1 MSDNPGGGFQCVDR
15 PGAMMTDAVP
25 KKKRWLRYF
34 RKRDLILLALV
45 GVILWGLWGC
55 MIRMPGKSYRGPLP
69 DLTTEQIRLRDA
81 LQGHVEHLAV
91 EIGERNMI
99 RSAELAATAKYI
111 DLTLTAAGYDV
122 EHHTYEVAKTAVDNL
137 IAQIEGSER
146 PGEIV
151 IVGGHYD
158 SVSGS
163 PGAND
168 NATAV
173 AAVLELA
180 RAFVGRPQPR
190 TLRFVAFVNEE
201 PPYFQTE
208 QMGSLVYARR
218 CRALD
223 DNIVAMIAFDGIG
236 CYSDVKGSQQY
247 PLPIGWFYP
256 SQGNFIGFIGN
267 TGSRGL
273 VRKTI
278 RSFRQHARFPSE
290 GAALPGALPG
300 VGWSDH
306 WAFWQ
311 VRYPAVMV
319 TDTLPFRYEHYH
331 RSTDT
336 ADRIDYDRMA
346 RVVDGMQQV
355 VADLAR

>member
-1 MSDNPGGGFQCVDR
+1 
-15 PGAMMTDAVP
+15 
-25 KKKRWLRYF
+25 
-34 RKRDLILLALV
+34 
-45 GVILWGLWGC
+45 
-55 MIRMPGKSYRGPLP
+55 MIWMPGDSYHGPLP
-69 DLTTEQIRLRDA
+69 ALTADQQQLSDA
-81 LQGHVEHLAV
+81 LKRYVEKLAG
-91 EIGERNMI
+91 EIGERNIMLTPALA
-99 RSAELAATAKYI
+99 SAADYIEQTFAASGYHVTRHEYEL
-111 DLTLTAAGYDV
+111 L
-122 EHHTYEVAKTAVDNL
+122 KTPVDN
-137 IAQIEGSER
+137 IEVQIDGRDR
-146 PGEIV
+146 PDEIV
-151 IVGGHYD
+151 VIGGHYD

-173 AAVLELA
+173 AALLELA
-180 RAFVGRPQPR
+180 RAFAGRPQPR
-190 TLRFVAFVNEE
+190 TLRFAAFVNEE

-236 CYSDVKGSQQY
+236 CYSDAKGSQQY
-247 PLPIGWFYP
+247 PLPIGWLYP

-290 GAALPGALPG
+290 GAARPGALPG

-336 ADRIDYDRMA
+336 ADRIDFDRMA